1 MRQSATLYYDIIN
14 RRITVKDGSIN
25 DTKNKIFPC
34 DRFRENFIRVLDV
47 TEKNNWEEI
56 ILRVKWET

>member
-14 RRITVKDGSIN
+14 RRITVKDGSIS

-34 DRFRENFIRVLDV
+34 DASFSRKFYQGMA
-47 TEKNNWEEI
+47 
-56 ILRVKWET
+56 